1 MLLFFILKM
10 CWDLD
15 TWNNKQWIK
24 FNYVLFFPFKNSLK
38 KLIKFYLPLFCIIF
52 KSMLSM
58 FIIWYKKMLDQQNDK
73 KISFLKTEPS
83 FLIDRINIFKK
94 EIRETCYSF
103 LLVEWRKKAKKP
115 KIKIRVKLA
124 EKILLILRGAQKV
137 S

>member
-1 MLLFFILKM
+1 
-10 CWDLD
+10 
-15 TWNNKQWIK
+15 
-24 FNYVLFFPFKNSLK
+24 
-38 KLIKFYLPLFCIIF
+38 
-52 KSMLSM
+52 MLSM
-58 FIIWYKKMLDQQNDK
+58 FIIWYKKMLDQQSD

-83 FLIDRINIFKK
+83 FLIDEINIFKK

-103 LLVEWRKKAKKP
+103 LWVEWRKKAKKP

>member
-1 MLLFFILKM
+1 
-10 CWDLD
+10 
-15 TWNNKQWIK
+15 
-24 FNYVLFFPFKNSLK
+24 
-38 KLIKFYLPLFCIIF
+38 
-52 KSMLSM
+52 MLSM

-83 FLIDRINIFKK
+83 FLIDEINIFKK

-103 LLVEWRKKAKKP
+103 LWVEWRKKAKKP
-115 KIKIRVKLA
+115 KIEIRVKLA

>member
-1 MLLFFILKM
+1 MVLFFILKM

-15 TWNNKQWIK
+15 TWNNKYWIK

-38 KLIKFYLPLFCIIF
+38 KLIKFCLPLFCIIF

-73 KISFLKTEPS
+73 KISFLKTKPS
-83 FLIDRINIFKK
+83 FLIDEKNIFKK

-103 LLVEWRKKAKKP
+103 LWVEWRKKAK
-115 KIKIRVKLA
+115 R
-124 EKILLILRGAQKV
+124 
-137 S
+137 